1 MHILHLL
8 LFLRLKDGEAL
19 KDITPVACF
28 DTKLYWTD
36 DYYWWCCCFVV
47 LVSLLIPSRRGKA
60 QCVPCDLWSFVFYY
74 FKKWKTHCKTVL
86 FQIVTVPFC
95 TGWPSMKG
103 HVPYILSHPVCL
115 CLSMSQVGHT
125 NSLDVTSCH
134 TFHCHTISLP
144 ISLSRYDWIWSKS
157 CLTLLC

>member
-1 MHILHLL
+1 MHILLHLL
-8 LFLRLKDGEAL
+8 LFLRLKNGEAL

-60 QCVPCDLWSFVFYY
+60 QCVPCDLWSFVFYH

-95 TGWPSMKG
+95 TGWPSMSQTFWVTLYVYVYLCHKLVTLI
-103 HVPYILSHPVCL
+103 HLMSHLSHL
-115 CLSMSQVGHT
+115 
-125 NSLDVTSCH
+125 
-134 TFHCHTISLP
+134 SLP
-144 ISLSRYDWIWSKS
+144 YNFHS
-157 CLTLLC
+157 CFCSQ